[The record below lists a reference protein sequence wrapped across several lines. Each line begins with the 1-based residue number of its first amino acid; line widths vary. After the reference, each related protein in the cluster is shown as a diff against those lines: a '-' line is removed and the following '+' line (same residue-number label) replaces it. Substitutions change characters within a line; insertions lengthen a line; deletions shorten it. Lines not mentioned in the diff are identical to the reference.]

1 MINTFA
7 KDVNDGLSAQNKY
20 LSSKY
25 FYDDNGSRIFQE
37 IMAMPEYYLTDAE
50 FEILSLQSKQII
62 GALGFSEPFNIIEL
76 GAGDGLKTFK
86 LLEYLV
92 TNGIDFKYVPID
104 ISQEAIDLLSE
115 RLKQKLP
122 GLNIKPK
129 VGDYFE
135 ILKVNKQSAYPS
147 LLLFLGSNIGN
158 YSKEKSIELLG
169 LFNDNMKSGDKL
181 LIGMDLKKNP
191 ITIHNAYYDKH
202 GITKRFN
209 LNLLLRINNELG
221 ADFKI
226 DDFDFYCH
234 YNPNSGEVRSYIVS
248 LRDQKVFIE
257 SLNKTFSFRYN
268 ELIWTE
274 LSLKYSLQN
283 IEDLASKTG
292 FGLERNFLDC
302 KHLFADSLWVKQ
314 FFISC

>member
-1 MINTFA
+1 MIKTFA
-7 KDVNDGLSAQNKY
+7 KDVDDGLSAPNKY

-62 GALGFSEPFNIIEL
+62 DALGFSEPFNIIEL

-104 ISQEAIDLLSE
+104 ISQEAIDLLTE

-122 GLNIKPK
+122 ALNIKPK

-135 ILKVNKQSAYPS
+135 ILKVNKQSAYQS

-209 LNLLLRINNELG
+209 LNLLLRINKELG

-234 YNPNSGEVRSYIVS
+234 YNPESGEVKSYIVS
-248 LRDQKVFIE
+248 LRDQKVFVE
-257 SLNKTFSFRYN
+257 RLNKTFNFGYN

-274 LSLKYSLQN
+274 LSLKYSLDE
-283 IEDLASKTG
+283 IVMLASKAD
-292 FGLERNFLDC
+292 FSVQYNFLDC
-302 KHLFADSLWVKQ
+302 KHLFTDSLWVK
-314 FFISC
+314 

>member
-1 MINTFA
+1 MTDTFA
-7 KDVNDGLSAQNKY
+7 QDIIAGLTAKNKH

-25 FYDDNGSRIFQE
+25 FYDANGSRIFQE

-62 GALGFSEPFNIIEL
+62 EALNYSGTFNIIEL
-76 GAGDGLKTFK
+76 GAGDGFKTFK

-92 TNGIDFKYVPID
+92 SNDIDFNYVPID
-104 ISQEAIDLLSE
+104 ISQEAIDILTQRLKE
-115 RLKQKLP
+115 RLP
-122 GLNIKPK
+122 SLNIKPK

-135 ILKVNKQSAYPS
+135 ILKVNKESAYPS

-158 YSKEKSIELLG
+158 YQEEKALELLD
-169 LFNDNMKSGDKL
+169 LFHANMKTGDKL
-181 LIGMDLKKNP
+181 LIGFDLKKNP
-191 ITIHNAYYDKH
+191 LVIHKAYFDPH

-209 LNLLLRINNELG
+209 LNLLLRINREFD

-234 YNPNSGEVRSYIVS
+234 YNPDTGEVKSYIVS
-248 LRDQKVFIE
+248 LRQQKVHIKK
-257 SLNKTFSFRYN
+257 LNIIVDFDYN

-274 LSLKYSLQN
+274 LSKKYSLQQIQVLSLKSN
-283 IEDLASKTG
+283 FKHL
-292 FGLERNFLDC
+292 NHFLDC
-302 KHLFADSLWVKQ
+302 KHYFTDSLWGK
-314 FFISC
+314 